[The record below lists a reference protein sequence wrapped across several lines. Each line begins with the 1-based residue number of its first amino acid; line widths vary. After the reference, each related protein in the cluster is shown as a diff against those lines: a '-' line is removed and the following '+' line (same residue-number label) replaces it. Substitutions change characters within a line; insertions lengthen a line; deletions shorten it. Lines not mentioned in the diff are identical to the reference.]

1 MIDKVNCNLF
11 FLCYNRFNLKKIREM
26 VERVQ
31 AQIDS
36 DIANEMKKGNHEENK
51 EELDAI
57 RAKAE

>member
-1 MIDKVNCNLF
+1 
-11 FLCYNRFNLKKIREM
+11 M

-36 DIANEMKKGNHEENK
+36 DIANEMKKGNNEENK